1 MDTMHEYNNSFLKA
15 DKIFVDKVKI
25 LLKGGNE
32 YSMMDIVSF
41 TKLTKTQVSLSLEQ
55 LVLEE
60 SVEINLNKAKKKYYK
75 IIKN

>member
-1 MDTMHEYNNSFLKA
+1 MNTMHEYNNSFFKA
-15 DKIFVDKVKI
+15 DKIFVDKVKT
-25 LLKGGNE
+25 LLNGGNA
-32 YSMMDIVSF
+32 YSMMDIVSL

-55 LVLEE
+55 LVLES